1 MTTDI
6 MELWAEIA
14 AGALPEGVKV
24 YESSN
29 VKGAYNVCQWH
40 GLTYFCTATDSD
52 VYNRAAMLLIVDG
65 WERQGWKFLREKNEA
80 DFDWLAFPP
89 NWIDDPST
97 MLDHAHEREIIALGN
112 VLAELGR
119 SVKEGQA

>member
-14 AGALPEGVKV
+14 AGALPEGVGASITKQDPRV
-24 YESSN
+24 LLYVGNDVRHYVSEGSSD
-29 VKGAYNVCQWH
+29 AH
-40 GLTYFCTATDSD
+40 
-52 VYNRAAMLLIVDG
+52 NRAAMLLIVDG